1 MQGKNAEDVINIIED
16 AIAIEKAGAV
26 GIEIEAVPAEVA
38 REIEKVVSIFTFSI
52 GGGSAGNCQLLN
64 GYDLIGGFNT
74 FKPKFA
80 KRFGNVADVATK
92 AFKEFVSEVKDN
104 SFPDSE
110 HSYSMSRNE
119 VSKFK
124 QYLESKNKS

>member
-1 MQGKNAEDVINIIED
+1 M
-16 AIAIEKAGAV
+16 

-38 REIEKVVSIFTFSI
+38 QEIEKAVSIFTFSI

-64 GYDLIGGFNT
+64 GYDLIGDFNS

-80 KRFGNVADVATK
+80 KRFGNVADVATY
-92 AFKEFVSEVKDN
+92 AFKEFVNEVKN
-104 SFPDSE
+104 SSFPDSE
-110 HSYSMSRNE
+110 HSYKMSQSE
-119 VSKFK
+119 ISKLN